1 MGWVRITA
9 SEPTILLRNTEH
21 PADPDRSGACTAHA
35 CRRWFLQLYSDYRD
49 DRLDHDTRAAV
60 IAHMAECAPCRR
72 YDRVIRTGVAV
83 LRDSLRKHPEAL
95 VDRRESPVDRWPFE
109 RGGYSRPAITG
120 LTASATL
127 LVIALNVASGW
138 SPRPAR
144 DVPEPRRPPVAAVAP
159 PRAEAPVHFPLPPL
173 VRIPHA
179 GRGPA
184 EVERDTRLEFRKE
197 SDRVRTRGSGVA
209 QEDPD

>member
-1 MGWVRITA
+1 M
-9 SEPTILLRNTEH
+9 LRNTEH
-21 PADPDRSGACTAHA
+21 PADPDRSGPWTTHA
-35 CRRWFLQLYSDYRD
+35 CRRWFLHRYSDYRD
-49 DRLDHDTRAAV
+49 DRLDDDARAAV

-83 LRDSLRKHPEAL
+83 LRDSLRKDPEAL
-95 VDRRESPVDRWPFE
+95 VDRGESPVDRWPFE

-127 LVIALNVASGW
+127 LVIVLNVASGW
-138 SPRPAR
+138 SPRPGR
-144 DVPEPRRPPVAAVAP
+144 GVPEPLQPPVAAVAP
-159 PRAEAPVHFPLPPL
+159 PHTEAPVHFPLPPL

-184 EVERDTRLEFRKE
+184 EAERDRRPEFQRE
-197 SDRVRTRGSGVA
+197 LDRVRARGSGVA
-209 QEDPD
+209 QVDPD